1 MINTKNIVRTLALAG
16 VISIASSCNY
26 TDLDI
31 NTDPNK
37 PATGSLGLLLP
48 VAENAARDAFTSVN
62 SGAMSFAG
70 LWNSS
75 NATTSYNLSNTDFQ
89 TTWNDAYR
97 NMQNMEEMLRAT
109 EDGKNPRYRGIA
121 LVLKAYAM
129 GNYVDM
135 FGDMPYT
142 EAWKGNAAQQN
153 TSPVFDKDAAIY
165 EDLIKLCDQAVV
177 ELAKPQPVA
186 VINDYMGGGN
196 ATTWTRIA
204 RTVKLRLLLNSRKGR
219 TNGNAELKA
228 AFDAGGFISTP
239 AQNWSYLYSKQ
250 ISPERNTH
258 PWFITYTGTSDPN
271 YINHQLM
278 GEMILNK
285 DPRLPFYFYR
295 QTSRILDQNNPTD
308 RGTTPFGGS
317 YLPLR
322 ASFLDEYKSVFGI
335 TGAIPTADL
344 AYIAGYFGRDR
355 ADVSGAA
362 ADGPLRTAPGT
373 YPAGGVY
380 SDRSVPA
387 VALTG
392 QASLNFGGDGM
403 WPLIHSWNTKYY
415 QVEAILDGTGVTGDP
430 RALFEAA
437 MREQIAVVVAQG
449 LKSDPTRAKAPA
461 QTEVDAYVKAWL
473 DLYDAATSAQSKLN
487 VVAKQIWFCSWGQG
501 MDIWNLQRRTG
512 YPIQSQFKQFS
523 VGIQAPISKP
533 PRQYAL
539 RLPYPQSEGALNPNA
554 AKYVADVI
562 FDRDPIFWDKV
573 KVKWEY

>member
-1 MINTKNIVRTLALAG
+1 MITTKNSIRTLALAG
-16 VISIASSCNY
+16 LISVVSSCNL
-26 TDLDI
+26 TELDI
-31 NTDPNK
+31 NTDPNR

-48 VAENAARDAFTSVN
+48 VAENAARNAFTAVN
-62 SGAMSFAG
+62 SDAMGFAG
-70 LWNSS
+70 LWTSS
-75 NATTSYNLSNTDFQ
+75 DAYNLSNTSYQ
-89 TTWNDAYR
+89 GTWNAAYQ
-97 NMQNMEEMLRAT
+97 NMQSMEEMLKAT

-121 LVLKAYAM
+121 MVLKAYSM

-142 EAWKGNAAQQN
+142 EAWKGNAAEPN
-153 TSPVFDKDAAIY
+153 KSPKFDKDSDIY
-165 EDLIKLCDQAVV
+165 EALLKLCDQAVV
-177 ELAKPQPVA
+177 ELAKAQPVA

-196 ATTWTRIA
+196 AATWTRIA
-204 RTVKLRLLLNSRKGR
+204 KTVKLRLLLNSRKGR
-219 TNGNAELKA
+219 ATGNAELKA
-228 AFDAGGFISTP
+228 AFDAGGFITTA
-239 AQNWSYLYSKQ
+239 AQNWSYLYSTQ

-295 QTSRILDQNNPTD
+295 QTSRILDQNNSTD

-322 ASFLDEYKSVFGI
+322 ASFLDEYKNVFNI
-335 TGAIPTADL
+335 TGAIPAADL
-344 AYIAGYFGRDR
+344 GYIAGFFGRDR

-362 ADGPLRTAPGT
+362 ADGPLRTTPGT

-380 SDRSVPA
+380 SDRSVA
-387 VALTG
+387 AAALTG
-392 QASLNFGGDGM
+392 QAALNFGGNGL

-415 QVEAILDGTGVTGDP
+415 QIEAILDGTGVTGDP
-430 RALFEAA
+430 KALFIEA

-449 LKSDPTRAKAPA
+449 LKSDPSRAKTPA
-461 QTEVDAYVKAWL
+461 ATEVDAYVKAWT
-473 DLYDAATSAQSKLN
+473 DLYDAAATNQAKLN

-512 YPIQSQFKQFS
+512 LPIQSQFKQFS

-539 RLPYPQSEGALNPNA
+539 RLPYPQQEGALNPNA
-554 AKYVADVI
+554 SKYITDVI
-562 FDRDPIFWDKV
+562 FDRDPLFWDKV
-573 KVKWEY
+573 KTKWEF

>member
-1 MINTKNIVRTLALAG
+1 MKIHKNLFRSVLLSGLIGA
-16 VISIASSCNY
+16 ASSCNY

-48 VAENAARDAFTSVN
+48 VAENAARDAFTAVN
-62 SGAMSFAG
+62 SSAMGFAG
-70 LWNSS
+70 LWGSS
-75 NATTSYNLSNTDFQ
+75 DSYNLSNTSFQ
-89 TTWNDAYR
+89 DAWNTGF
-97 NMQNMEEMLRAT
+97 QNLQNFEEILKAT

-121 LVLKAYAM
+121 MTLKAYSV
-129 GNYVDM
+129 GHYVDM
-135 FGDMPYT
+135 FGDIPYT
-142 EAWKGNAAQQN
+142 EAWKGNAA
-153 TSPVFDKDAAIY
+153 TPIKAPKFDKDADIY
-165 EDLIKLCDQAVV
+165 EALLKLCDDAVV

-196 ATTWTRIA
+196 AATWTRIA
-204 RTVKLRLLLNSRKGR
+204 KTVKLRLLLTSRKGR
-219 TNGNAELKA
+219 ATGNADLKA
-228 AFDAGGFISTP
+228 AFDAGGYITTA
-239 AQNWSYLYSKQ
+239 AQNWTYLYSTQ
-250 ISPERNTH
+250 VSPVDNRH
-258 PWFITYTGTSDPN
+258 PWYITYTGTSDPT

-278 GEMILNK
+278 GEMIVNK

-295 QTSRILDQNNPTD
+295 QTARVLDPNNSTD
-308 RGTTPFGGS
+308 RGTIPFGGS
-317 YLPLR
+317 YLAQR
-322 ASFLDEYKSVFGI
+322 ASFLDEYKKAFGI
-335 TGAIPTADL
+335 TGTIPAADL
-344 AYIAGYFGRDR
+344 TYIAGFFGRDR
-355 ADVSGAA
+355 ADVSGAPS
-362 ADGPLRTAPGT
+362 DGALRAAPGT

-380 SDRSVPA
+380 SDKATPA

-392 QASLNFGGDGM
+392 QAALNYGGNGQ

-415 QVEAILDGTGVTGDP
+415 QIEAILDGTGVTGDP
-430 RALFEAA
+430 KALFEAA

-449 LKSDPTRAKAPA
+449 LKSDPSKAKAPA
-461 QTEVDAYVKAWL
+461 TAEVDAYVNAWL
-473 DLYDAATSAQSKLN
+473 GLYTAAATDQAKLN

-554 AKYVADVI
+554 SKYITDVI
-562 FDRDPIFWDKV
+562 FDRDPVFWDKV
-573 KVKWEY
+573 KVKWEF